1 MYLDFSDTPN
11 KDKDT
16 SQSQD
21 VDDRSNVQE
30 NSSDSIRRNSKG
42 EAKTSRYHR
51 PKPKDI
57 PLKEMQLVATRR
69 SSRISQLSKD
79 NKVSDVSLIN
89 IYL

>member
-1 MYLDFSDTPN
+1 MCLDFSDTPN

-21 VDDRSNVQE
+21 VDDRSNVEE
-30 NSSDSIRRNSKG
+30 NSSYSIRRNSKG

-69 SSRISQLSKD
+69 SSRISQKSKD
-79 NKVSDVSLIN
+79 NKISDVSLIH

>member
-1 MYLDFSDTPN
+1 MCLDFSDTPN

-21 VDDRSNVQE
+21 VDDRSNVEE
-30 NSSDSIRRNSKG
+30 NSSYSIRRNSKG

-69 SSRISQLSKD
+69 SSRISQQSKD
-79 NKVSDVSLIN
+79 NKISDVSLIH

>member
-1 MYLDFSDTPN
+1 MSLDFSDTPN

-69 SSRISQLSKD
+69 SSRISQISKD